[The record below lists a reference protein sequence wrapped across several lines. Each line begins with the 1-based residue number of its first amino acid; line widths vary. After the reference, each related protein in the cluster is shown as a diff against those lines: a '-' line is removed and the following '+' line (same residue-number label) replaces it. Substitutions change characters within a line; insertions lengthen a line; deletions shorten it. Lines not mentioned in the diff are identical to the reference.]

1 MTDLRRASNFAHDV
15 VIIGGCGDVGLP
27 LAIALADR
35 GASVAIYDTSEPAVA
50 AVNSAVLPFTVPGA
64 RLPLQRAIATGRLA
78 ASADPV
84 MTGTAEHV
92 IVVIPGPGDEP
103 AGLGPSSIAGALSG
117 CAAHLRDGQILILR
131 STVSPGATAAAEKMT
146 ADLGAHMDVAYCP
159 EPAAEGQAM
168 TGLFELP
175 QIVGSRTARGHARAS
190 ALFSLLAPALVP
202 MSPEEAELAKLFS
215 SAWRYIRF
223 AAANQLFIIAN
234 DRGLDFERIRRGL
247 MHGYPF
253 AGALPRAGFAAG
265 PCLLKDT
272 VGLVEAS
279 TGFTLG
285 QAAVGVNEGLPGY
298 LVRGLE
304 ERFELRSMTVGILGM
319 AFKGGSDDTRASLA
333 YRLKQILLDKARR
346 VVCTDPLVGSDP
358 ELLPLAAVL
367 AAPDVLVIAAPHP
380 QYSEIVTDKPVVD
393 VWNVLGNGVLV

>member
-1 MTDLRRASNFAHDV
+1 
-15 VIIGGCGDVGLP
+15 
-27 LAIALADR
+27 
-35 GASVAIYDTSEPAVA
+35 
-50 AVNSAVLPFTVPGA
+50 
-64 RLPLQRAIATGRLA
+64 
-78 ASADPV
+78 
-84 MTGTAEHV
+84 
-92 IVVIPGPGDEP
+92 
-103 AGLGPSSIAGALSG
+103 
-117 CAAHLRDGQILILR
+117 
-131 STVSPGATAAAEKMT
+131 
-146 ADLGAHMDVAYCP
+146 
-159 EPAAEGQAM
+159 
-168 TGLFELP
+168 
-175 QIVGSRTARGHARAS
+175 
-190 ALFSLLAPALVP
+190 
-202 MSPEEAELAKLFS
+202 
-215 SAWRYIRF
+215 
-223 AAANQLFIIAN
+223 
-234 DRGLDFERIRRGL
+234 

-367 AAPDVLVIAAPHP
+367 AAADVLVIAAPHP